1 MPVPNSKLRDA
12 EMIVAPMI
20 DTKFVLI
27 YVKSMWY
34 VKYARKSWNMQKHK

>member
-12 EMIVAPMI
+12 EMI